1 MEKPQNFTEFWD
13 FYVAE
18 HSAHQTR
25 ALHFIGSTLGILILA
40 LLIVKGIWYLFP
52 LALVPS
58 YGLAWYSHFFIEHNR
73 PATFKYPLWSFI
85 GDWKMVWLMLTGK
98 MSREV
103 ERVNRKKQSV
113 VNEQDFAIR

>member
-1 MEKPQNFTEFWD
+1 MEKLQNFTEFWD

-18 HSAHQTR
+18 HSAPRTR
-25 ALHFIGSTLGILILA
+25 TMHFIGSTLGILIA
-40 LLIVKGIWYLFP
+40 VLLIIKGFWYLFP

-85 GDWKMVWLMLTGK
+85 GDWKMVWFMLIGK
-98 MSREV
+98 MNGEV
-103 ERVNRKKQSV
+103 ERVNRKNQSV
-113 VNEQDFAIR
+113 VNQTELVTH